1 MGIQVRAS
9 AVSYDVAV
17 PSDTVEQKFQSIRC
31 DADGALVVSVNG
43 GTTTVTFNMVAGEV
57 VNIIGNRIMA
67 ATTGTMIWYQF

>member
-17 PSDTVEQKFQSIRC
+17 PSDTAEQKFQSIRC